1 VDLCVVGSGY
11 VGLVAGACLADAGNQ
26 VICVDVSVEK
36 IALLNRGGLPIYE
49 PGLLPLIERNR
60 AKNRLH
66 FTTDLAQALAASEMI
81 IIAVGTPQ
89 DEDGSA
95 DLSHVLT
102 VARQIA
108 QQATE
113 AKLVVTKS
121 TVPVG
126 TADTIRTTLGEYS
139 SLAHR
144 VASNPEFLKEGAAIA
159 DFQKPDRI
167 IIGCDDEASRVQ
179 LERLYAPF
187 NRRERRVLTM
197 SVRSAELTKYAANA
211 MLATRISFMN
221 ELANLCDELGA
232 DIADIRY
239 GMGSDKRIGPHFL
252 FPGCGYGGSCFP
264 KDVKA
269 LARAAVVAG
278 RPLKVVEAVEAA
290 NAEQRTIL
298 ARKAVAHFGADLSGK
313 RFALWGLAFK
323 ANTDD
328 MREAPSR
335 YTIAELTSRGAEVVA
350 HDPVAIPTAQRLAL
364 GGVSF
369 KTEMYEVLQGC
380 DALLI
385 CTDWNDYRSPNL
397 ERIKEGL
404 AGSVVIDGRNLL
416 DPAEIREHGMTYYGI
431 GRGA

>member
-1 VDLCVVGSGY
+1 MDLCVVGSGY

-26 VICVDVSVEK
+26 VVCVDVDAAK
-36 IALLNRGGLPIYE
+36 IALLNAGEVPIYE
-49 PGLLPLIERNR
+49 PGLQNLIARNR
-60 AKNRLH
+60 SKNRLS
-66 FTTDLAQALAASEMI
+66 FTTDLAQALAASEVVF
-81 IIAVGTPQ
+81 IAVGTPE

-95 DLSHVLT
+95 DLSHVLS
-102 VARQIA
+102 VAKQIA
-108 QQATE
+108 EQAKE

-126 TADTIRTTLGEYS
+126 TADRIRATLAAHATV
-139 SLAHR
+139 AHR
-144 VASNPEFLKEGAAIA
+144 VASNPEFLKEGAAIS

-167 IIGCDDEASRVQ
+167 IIGCDDEASRAQ

-187 NRRERRVLTM
+187 NRRERRVVTM

-221 ELANLCDELGA
+221 ELANLCDEIGA
-232 DIADIRY
+232 DIADVRY
-239 GMGSDKRIGPHFL
+239 GIGSDKRIGPHFL

-269 LARAAVVAG
+269 LARAASDAG
-278 RPLKVVEAVEAA
+278 VPLRVVEAVETT

-298 ARKAVAHFGADLSGK
+298 ARKAVAHFGEDLSGR

-335 YTIAELTSRGAEVVA
+335 YTIAELTRRGAEVVA
-350 HDPVAIPTAQRLAL
+350 HDPVAIPTAQRLQL
-364 GGVSF
+364 PGVRF
-369 KTEMYEVLQGC
+369 ETKMYEALQGC

-385 CTDWNDYRSPNL
+385 CTDWNDYRSPSL
-397 ERIKEGL
+397 SRIKEGL

-416 DPAEIREHGMTYYGI
+416 NPDDLRACGMTYYGI
-431 GRGA
+431 GRGC